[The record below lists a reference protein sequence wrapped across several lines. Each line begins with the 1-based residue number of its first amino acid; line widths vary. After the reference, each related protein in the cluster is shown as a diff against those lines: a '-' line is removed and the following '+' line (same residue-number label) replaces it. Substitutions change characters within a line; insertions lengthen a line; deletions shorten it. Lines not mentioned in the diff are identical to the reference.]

1 MSFPNKNFLIVGQVV
16 PAKRR
21 VVVDGGEVA
30 HFFPL
35 WQKTEKGGAELI
47 TVTVVGNALWKY
59 TGPRATA
66 ITSVV
71 VVYFSAKPLV
81 CLAHLEQTTE
91 RVLCMRFGYVPN
103 FIGGGEGLRV
113 AQRVL
118 IPYEEFKITT
128 VL

>member
-47 TVTVVGNALWKY
+47 TVTVVGNAFMEIHRSESNGDYKCGSGLLQ
-59 TGPRATA
+59 R
-66 ITSVV
+66 
-71 VVYFSAKPLV
+71 
-81 CLAHLEQTTE
+81 QTT
-91 RVLCMRFGYVPN
+91 RVSRTFGANHRESVMHAFWVCAKFYR
-103 FIGGGEGLRV
+103 GG
-113 AQRVL
+113 
-118 IPYEEFKITT
+118 
-128 VL
+128 